1 MHKIQRVSFIFRV
14 LFQIIFILLPLLQ
27 IFVWIQAPH
36 PLGEHSQFAYHY
48 LNHHLQTLVLH
59 DISVQE
65 KLLGFLISSIPLAV
79 ELFIVFFLI
88 KLFKRYEQGEIFSFE
103 NVKTIRNI
111 GYTLLV
117 SQLLNPIYEGLMSLL
132 LTWHNPP
139 GHRIAVVSFGTP
151 NLVTI
156 ITALLVILISWIM
169 AEAFKLQ
176 EEQIYTI

>member
-1 MHKIQRVSFIFRV
+1 MNKIQRVSFIFRI
-14 LFQIIFILLPLLQ
+14 LFQISFIAIPLLQ
-27 IFVWIQAPH
+27 VFVWIRAPH
-36 PLGEHSQFAYHY
+36 GFGEHTQFAYQY

-59 DISVQE
+59 EISLQE
-65 KLLGFLISSIPLAV
+65 KLLGFLISLIPVSI

-103 NVKTIRNI
+103 NVKTIKNI
-111 GYTLLV
+111 GYSLLI

-139 GHRIAVVSFGTP
+139 GHRIAVISFGTV
-151 NLVTI
+151 NLMTI

-176 EEQIYTI
+176 EEQIYTV